1 MRRRSRLP
9 LRLLAGAGLLAAGAG
24 FGAALGRGQGD
35 DGASPAVQRSTAAAA
50 DSEARRERHRR
61 APAPKLCGALRTT
74 QAGRIQDAAL
84 TELSGLVRSRL
95 APGSFWAI
103 EDSGAAAVLHRIGP
117 RGEQRGSALI
127 ENAENVDWEDLAAA
141 GRYLYAADI
150 GDNNGVRESVAVY
163 RAEEPA
169 TPAPVAGRRLTL
181 RYDGGARDA
190 EALLVDPWDGT
201 LVVVTKGLV
210 GGDVFTAKPPAGF
223 GGERTVRER
232 GGVGLSLVTGGD
244 VSADGRTI
252 ALRTYGSLAVWQR
265 RRGESIAEALKR
277 KPCVS
282 PTSLR
287 DGQGE
292 ALALSASGA
301 AAWTVAERNHAPLLR
316 RAPR

>member
-1 MRRRSRLP
+1 MPRRSRLP

-24 FGAALGRGQGD
+24 FGAALGNGQSD
-35 DGASPAVQRSTAAAA
+35 DGASPAAQRNTAAA
-50 DSEARRERHRR
+50 SEARPGQRRR
-61 APAPKLCGALRTT
+61 ATAPKLCGALRTT
-74 QAGRIQDAAL
+74 QAGRIQDASL

-127 ENAENVDWEDLAAA
+127 DGAENVDWEDLAAA

-210 GGDVFTAKPPAGF
+210 GGDVFAAKAPAGF
-223 GGERTVRER
+223 AGERTLRAR

-265 RRGESIAEALKR
+265 RRGESIAKALER

-301 AAWTVAERNHAPLLR
+301 SAWTVAERNHAPLLR